1 MREVLSEFDISKERG
16 PGIAIAPRNGGGAA
30 DGSDGLPSDG
40 TAMLMNIELNQ
51 EQEAEATRAA
61 AAGGG
66 GGGGGGGKKGGKK
79 GGGGAKAT
87 ATVAA
92 AAGKFKKKGGG
103 KKK

>member
-1 MREVLSEFDISKERG
+1 MREVLSEFDVSKERG

-61 AAGGG
+61 APTTA
-66 GGGGGGGKKGGKK
+66 GGGGKKGGKK